1 MYVGT
6 QMGAAQLEKA
16 GGDRYLRQLAQLGVR
31 HVCIDPP
38 GNPYDWSEDIIARH
52 IERIDNA
59 GLVLDMVQLP
69 LPSGGIERGHQAP
82 GIVLGKPGERD
93 REIDGIC
100 KIIENL
106 SAQGVGA
113 AKYNFNV
120 LGIPRTPSERGRG
133 GAVLSTWRADKAT
146 DGETLTEAGRVS
158 ADEFWERI
166 EYFLERVVPVA
177 TSAKVRLACHPHDP
191 MTPPGYRGFEK
202 RVLASVEGLMRFVQ
216 TCESPYHGLNF
227 CQGTVAEGMENPRAE
242 IEEAI
247 RWFGSRKKIFNVH
260 FRNIKGGRYSFTEEF
275 PDCGDMDMPSSLKVY
290 KEVGYDAM
298 IMPDHVPHI
307 DGGAPDETAFA
318 FCFGYIIGI
327 FQANG
332 WDPYGPPS
340 TRASSAARV
349 GDPAMKD
356 VVPFSDSN

>member
-6 QMGAAQLEKA
+6 QLGGDQFAKV
-16 GGDRYLRQLAQLGVR
+16 GDRYLRQLAQLGVK
-31 HVCIDPP
+31 HVCIDPVGDP
-38 GNPYDWSEDIIARH
+38 WQWDRDILMRH
-52 IERIDNA
+52 AEHVSSF

-69 LPSGGIERGHQAP
+69 LPSSGIERNHQAP

-100 KIIENL
+100 RIIEAL
-106 SAQGVGA
+106 AEAGIGA

-120 LGIPRTPSERGRG
+120 LGIPRTVSETGRG
-133 GAVLSTWRADKAT
+133 GQKLSTWRASEAT
-146 DGETLTEAGRVS
+146 DGETLTIAGKVS
-158 ADEFWERI
+158 SEEFWSRI

-177 TSAKVRLACHPHDP
+177 TASKVRLACHPHDP
-191 MTPPGYRGFEK
+191 MTPPGYRGFES
-202 RVLASVEGLMRFVQ
+202 RVLSSVEGLMRFVQ

-242 IEEAI
+242 IGEVI

-275 PDCGDMDMPSSLKVY
+275 PDAGDMDMPAALKIY
-290 KEVGYDAM
+290 HEVGYDGM

-307 DGGAPDETAFA
+307 DADNSMETAFA
-318 FCFGYIIGI
+318 FCFGYIIAL

-332 WDPYGPPS
+332 WDPYG
-340 TRASSAARV
+340 A
-349 GDPAMKD
+349 
-356 VVPFSDSN
+356 

>member
-6 QMGAAQLEKA
+6 QLGGDALAKV
-16 GGDRYLRQLAQLGVR
+16 GDRYLRQLAQLGVK
-31 HVCIDPP
+31 HVCIDPE
-38 GNPYDWSEDIIARH
+38 GNPYDWTPEVLTRH
-52 IERIDNA
+52 VERLDRA

-69 LPSGGIERGHQAP
+69 LPSSGIERNHQAP

-100 KIIENL
+100 RIIEAL
-106 SAQGVGA
+106 AETGIGA

-120 LGIPRTPSERGRG
+120 LGIPRTESETGRG
-133 GAVLSTWRADKAT
+133 GQKLSTWRADEAT
-146 DGETLTEAGRVS
+146 DGEVLTVAGRVS
-158 ADEFWERI
+158 AEEFWQRI

-177 TSAKVRLACHPHDP
+177 TANKVRLACHPHDP
-191 MTPPGYRGFEK
+191 MTPPGYRGFET
-202 RVLASVEGLMRFVQ
+202 RVLATAEGLMRFVQ

-227 CQGTVAEGMENPRAE
+227 CQGTIAESMENPREE
-242 IEEAI
+242 IGEVI

-275 PDCGDMDMPSSLKVY
+275 PDAGDMDMAAALRIY
-290 KEVGYDAM
+290 HEVGYDGM

-307 DGGAPDETAFA
+307 DAESSFETAFA
-318 FCFGYIIGI
+318 FCFGYIIGL

-332 WDPYGPPS
+332 WDPYGP
-340 TRASSAARV
+340 
-349 GDPAMKD
+349 
-356 VVPFSDSN
+356 

>member
-6 QMGAAQLEKA
+6 QLGGDQFAKV
-16 GGDRYLRQLAQLGVR
+16 GDRYLRQLAQLGVR
-31 HVCIDPP
+31 HVCIDPVGDP
-38 GNPYDWSEDIIARH
+38 WQWDRDILMRH
-52 IERIDNA
+52 AEHVGKF

-69 LPSGGIERGHQAP
+69 LPSSGIERRHQSP

-100 KIIENL
+100 RIIEAL
-106 SAQGVGA
+106 AEAGIGA

-120 LGIPRTPSERGRG
+120 LGIPRTPSETGRG
-133 GAVLSTWRADKAT
+133 GAVLSTWRAAEAT
-146 DGETLTEAGRVS
+146 DGDTLTIAGKVG
-158 ADEFWERI
+158 AEEFWERI

-177 TSAKVRLACHPHDP
+177 TASKVRLACHPHDP
-191 MTPPGYRGFEK
+191 MTPPGYRGFEA
-202 RVLASVEGLMRFVQ
+202 RVLSSVEGLMRFVE

-242 IEEAI
+242 IDEVI

-275 PDCGDMDMPSSLKVY
+275 PDAGDMDMPAALKVY
-290 KEVGYDAM
+290 HEVGYDGM

-307 DGGAPDETAFA
+307 DADNSMETAFA
-318 FCFGYIIGI
+318 FCFGYIIAL

-332 WDPYGPPS
+332 WDPYG
-340 TRASSAARV
+340 A
-349 GDPAMKD
+349 
-356 VVPFSDSN
+356 

>member
-6 QMGAAQLEKA
+6 QLGGDQFAKV
-16 GGDRYLRQLAQLGVR
+16 GDRYLRQLAQLGVR
-31 HVCIDPP
+31 HVCIDPVGDP
-38 GNPYDWSEDIIARH
+38 WQWNRDILMRH
-52 IERIDNA
+52 AEHVSKF

-69 LPSGGIERGHQAP
+69 LPSSGIERNHQAP

-100 KIIENL
+100 RIIEAL
-106 SAQGVGA
+106 AEAGIGA

-120 LGIPRTPSERGRG
+120 LGIPRTESETGRG
-133 GAVLSTWRADKAT
+133 GQKLSTWRADQVT
-146 DGETLTEAGRVS
+146 DGDTLTIAGTVS
-158 ADEFWERI
+158 SEEFWGRI

-177 TSAKVRLACHPHDP
+177 TANKVRLACHPHDP
-191 MTPPGYRGFEK
+191 MTPPGYRGFET
-202 RVLASVEGLMRFVQ
+202 RVLSSVEGLMRFVQ

-242 IEEAI
+242 IGEVI

-275 PDCGDMDMPSSLKVY
+275 PDNGDMDMPAALKIY
-290 KEVGYDAM
+290 QEVGYDGM

-307 DGGAPDETAFA
+307 DADNSMETAFA
-318 FCFGYIIGI
+318 FCFGYIIGL

-332 WDPYGPPS
+332 WDPYG
-340 TRASSAARV
+340 A
-349 GDPAMKD
+349 
-356 VVPFSDSN
+356 

>member
-6 QMGAAQLEKA
+6 QLGGDQFAKV
-16 GGDRYLRQLAQLGVR
+16 GDRYLRQLAQLGVR
-31 HVCIDPP
+31 HVCIDPVGDP
-38 GNPYDWSEDIIARH
+38 WQWNRDILMRH
-52 IERIDNA
+52 AEHVSKL

-69 LPSGGIERGHQAP
+69 LPSSGIERKHQSP

-100 KIIENL
+100 KIIEAL
-106 SAQGVGA
+106 AEAGIGA

-120 LGIPRTPSERGRG
+120 LGIPRTESETGRG
-133 GAVLSTWRADKAT
+133 GQKLSTWRADQAT
-146 DGETLTEAGRVS
+146 DGDTLTIAGKVS
-158 ADEFWERI
+158 AEEFWGRI

-177 TSAKVRLACHPHDP
+177 TANKVRLACHPHDP
-191 MTPPGYRGFEK
+191 MTPPGYRGFET
-202 RVLASVEGLMRFVQ
+202 RVLSSVEGLMRFVQ

-242 IEEAI
+242 IEEVI

-275 PDCGDMDMPSSLKVY
+275 PDNGDMDMPAALKIY
-290 KEVGYDAM
+290 HEVGYDGM

-307 DGGAPDETAFA
+307 DADNSMETAFA
-318 FCFGYIIGI
+318 FCFGYIIAL

-332 WDPYGPPS
+332 WDPYG
-340 TRASSAARV
+340 A
-349 GDPAMKD
+349 
-356 VVPFSDSN
+356 

>member
-6 QMGAAQLEKA
+6 QLGGDQFAKV
-16 GGDRYLRQLAQLGVR
+16 GDRYLRQLAQLGVR
-31 HVCIDPP
+31 HVCIDPVGDP
-38 GNPYDWSEDIIARH
+38 WQWNRDILMRH
-52 IERIDNA
+52 AEHVSNL

-69 LPSGGIERGHQAP
+69 LPSSGIERNHQAP

-100 KIIENL
+100 RIIEAL
-106 SAQGVGA
+106 AEAGIGA

-120 LGIPRTPSERGRG
+120 LGIPRTESETGRG
-133 GAVLSTWRADKAT
+133 GQKLSTWRADQAT
-146 DGETLTEAGRVS
+146 DGDTLTIAGKVS
-158 ADEFWERI
+158 SEEFWERI

-177 TSAKVRLACHPHDP
+177 TANKVRLACHPHDP
-191 MTPPGYRGFEK
+191 MTPPGYRGFES
-202 RVLASVEGLMRFVQ
+202 RVLSSVEGLMRFVQ

-242 IEEAI
+242 IGEVI

-275 PDCGDMDMPSSLKVY
+275 PDNGDMDMPAALKVY
-290 KEVGYDAM
+290 HEVGYDGM

-307 DGGAPDETAFA
+307 DADNSMETAFA
-318 FCFGYIIGI
+318 FCFGYIIGV

-332 WDPYGPPS
+332 WDPYG
-340 TRASSAARV
+340 V
-349 GDPAMKD
+349 
-356 VVPFSDSN
+356 

>member
-6 QMGAAQLEKA
+6 QLGGDQFAKV
-16 GGDRYLRQLAQLGVR
+16 GDRYLGQLAQLGVR
-31 HVCIDPP
+31 HVCIDPVGDP
-38 GNPYDWSEDIIARH
+38 WQWNRDILMRH
-52 IERIDNA
+52 AEHVSKF

-69 LPSGGIERGHQAP
+69 LPSSGIERNHQAP

-100 KIIENL
+100 KIIEAL
-106 SAQGVGA
+106 AEAGIGA

-120 LGIPRTPSERGRG
+120 LGIPRTESETGRG
-133 GAVLSTWRADKAT
+133 GQKLSTWRADQAT
-146 DGETLTEAGRVS
+146 DGDTLTIAGKVS

-177 TSAKVRLACHPHDP
+177 TANKVRLACHPHDP
-191 MTPPGYRGFEK
+191 MTPPGYRGFET
-202 RVLASVEGLMRFVQ
+202 RVLSSVEGLMRFVQ

-242 IEEAI
+242 IGEVI

-275 PDCGDMDMPSSLKVY
+275 PDNGDMDMPAALKIY
-290 KEVGYDAM
+290 HEVGYDGM

-307 DGGAPDETAFA
+307 DADNSMETAFA
-318 FCFGYIIGI
+318 FCFGYIIGL

-332 WDPYGPPS
+332 WDPYG
-340 TRASSAARV
+340 A
-349 GDPAMKD
+349 
-356 VVPFSDSN
+356 